1 MMENNH
7 APMFVSDPTAKFSA
21 KSDVTVISPAKVN
34 LVLAV
39 HEKDATGYHKAV
51 TIMHALTL
59 HDKVKISL
67 LDDDKLTTICNDL
80 QDAEGTVDINTEIS
94 HAKAAVGAIS
104 AEDAK
109 AAVGKEASHSEA
121 SHRTKSLPEIIVQ
134 CDERQG
140 IDAIEVPSQDN
151 IAYKAATAFFK
162 EFGWSTLPQIPSKLI
177 IRIEKSIPAQAGL
190 GGGSSNAAATLV
202 GLAKLCNISSR
213 HPKLPEIAANIGVDV
228 AFFLRGSCA
237 CMQGY
242 GEKFSHALAPM
253 NKNVAIIKPEG
264 GVSTAQAYANF
275 DSKPISISA
284 EAKAACNTAKEAAD
298 VKLFNNLYTA
308 AALTNDNIEA
318 AYEWLSARVGVENA
332 LLCGSGAA
340 IFAICDSFAEAC
352 EIAAKAKLEGYW
364 ARTTTFSATSAMV
377 VEK

>member
-1 MMENNH
+1 M
-7 APMFVSDPTAKFSA
+7 
-21 KSDVTVISPAKVN
+21 
-34 LVLAV
+34 
-39 HEKDATGYHKAV
+39 
-51 TIMHALTL
+51 
-59 HDKVKISL
+59 
-67 LDDDKLTTICNDL
+67 
-80 QDAEGTVDINTEIS
+80 
-94 HAKAAVGAIS
+94 
-104 AEDAK
+104 
-109 AAVGKEASHSEA
+109 
-121 SHRTKSLPEIIVQ
+121 
-134 CDERQG
+134 
-140 IDAIEVPSQDN
+140 PSQDN

-364 ARTTTFSATSAMV
+364 ARTTTFSTTSAMV